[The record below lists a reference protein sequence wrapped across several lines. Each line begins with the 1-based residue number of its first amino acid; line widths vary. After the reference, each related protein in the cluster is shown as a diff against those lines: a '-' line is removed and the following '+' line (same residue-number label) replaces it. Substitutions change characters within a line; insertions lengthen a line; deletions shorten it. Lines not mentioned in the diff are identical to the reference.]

1 MNTVTAKMN
10 LLYTLKNENFKY
22 SLLLDLEKAFNKVN
36 HSKLRWV
43 IDITIH
49 DQNDKKLLY
58 LILDSYSFVNMSL
71 IDTTIQPK

>member
-1 MNTVTAKMN
+1 MNTVTEKIN